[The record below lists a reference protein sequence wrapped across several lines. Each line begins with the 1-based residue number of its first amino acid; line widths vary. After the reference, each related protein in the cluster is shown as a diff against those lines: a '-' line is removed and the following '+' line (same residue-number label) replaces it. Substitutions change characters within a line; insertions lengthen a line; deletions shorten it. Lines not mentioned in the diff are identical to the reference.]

1 MRAGDE
7 ARIDGDTAAHRARV
21 DAVATAVARAA
32 HATTPAH
39 IAKGGV
45 HHVVPLPT
53 DQRFSGTRVDTSALC
68 NIVSIDP
75 VARRAVAE
83 PGVTFE
89 QLVRATLPHGLAPA
103 VVPELRGIT
112 VGGAVAGCSIE
123 SMSWRLGGFHDSC
136 TAYEVVTGDGRVLR
150 VGRADPWAPA
160 QHADLFEAL
169 HGSYGTLGVLTEVTF
184 DLVPAGPL
192 VEVTY
197 DHHRSFE
204 SFRAALVRACERTDG
219 GEPAHGHQLVDAIVH
234 GPDHYVLC
242 LGRFRD
248 HAGRQP
254 SDYSGV
260 GIYHR
265 STARL
270 AQDLLTTEDYF
281 FRYDTECHWLT
292 ATVPPLE
299 WPVVRRLGGRWLLG
313 STNLITLSNRVAP
326 IQRRILRRPDLVC
339 DVFIPADR
347 FEEFF
352 DWYAVTF
359 DFWPLWVVPYRP
371 RTIYPWIGPSVR
383 AALGHDPGEQQGDP
397 DVLFIDAAIYGAP
410 NRDPHR
416 DLSVELEEKVFELGG
431 LKTLIG
437 RNHYSS
443 ERFWQTYDRPN
454 YEKAKAE
461 LDPTGLFPDLYDKLG
476 RVD

>member
-1 MRAGDE
+1 MGALEDNRSG
-7 ARIDGDTAAHRARV
+7 HQARV
-21 DAVATAVARAA
+21 DAVSAAVANAA
-32 HATTPAH
+32 REAASAH

-45 HHVVPLPT
+45 HHVVPLPS
-53 DQRFSGTRVDTSALC
+53 DRRFGGTRVDTSALC
-68 NIVSIDP
+68 HILSIDP
-75 VARRAVAE
+75 VARRAVVE

-89 QLVRATLPHGLAPA
+89 ELVRATLPHGLAPA

-136 TAYEVVTGDGRVLR
+136 HSYEVVTGDGRVLR
-150 VGRADPWAPA
+150 VGRADQWAPA
-160 QHADLFEAL
+160 AHADLFEAL

-184 DLVPAGPL
+184 DLIPAAPL

-197 DHHRSFE
+197 DHHRSFGSFE
-204 SFRAALVRACERTDG
+204 SALHQACERTPDG
-219 GEPAHGHQLVDAIVH
+219 RPAHDHQFVDAIVH
-234 GPDHYVLC
+234 GPEHYVVC
-242 LGRFRD
+242 LGRFVQQ
-248 HAGRQP
+248 AGRLP

-260 GIYHR
+260 EIYHR
-265 STARL
+265 STAHL
-270 AQDLLTTEDYF
+270 AQDLLRTEDYF

-299 WPVVRRLGGRWLLG
+299 WPVVRRLAGRWLLG
-313 STNLITLSNRVAP
+313 STNLITWSHRVAP
-326 IQRRILRRPDLVC
+326 IQRRVLRRPDLVC
-339 DVFIPADR
+339 DVFIPAAR

-352 DWYAVTF
+352 EWYAAAF

-371 RTIYPWIGPSVR
+371 RSIYPWIGPSVR
-383 AALGHDPGEQQGDP
+383 AALEAGAGDE
-397 DVLFIDAAIYGAP
+397 DVLFIDAAVYGAP

-437 RNHYSS
+437 RNHYSP
-443 ERFWQTYDRPN
+443 ERFWQTYDRPH

-461 LDPTGLFPDLYDKLG
+461 LDPAGLFPDLYDKLG